1 MPPAL
6 SLPQPETNKPAVN
19 AATQSKV
26 ENNLRLLFI
35 SSLLLL
41 THEY

>member
-6 SLPQPETNKPAVN
+6 SLPEPETNKPAVN

-26 ENNLRLLFI
+26 ENNLAFI
-35 SSLLLL
+35 VHIFSSPFN
-41 THEY
+41 T